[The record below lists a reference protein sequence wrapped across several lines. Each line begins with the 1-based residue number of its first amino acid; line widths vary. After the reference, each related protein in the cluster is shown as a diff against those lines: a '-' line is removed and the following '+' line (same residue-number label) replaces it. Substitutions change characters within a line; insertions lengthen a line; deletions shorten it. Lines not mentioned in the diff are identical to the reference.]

1 MQPKHPTKSKQYS
14 KTESDCSIFA
24 DKSES
29 TFFCCNATSSIWVL
43 ASRDHDEDEHG
54 QVEDIEN
61 GKGSNQANVEGQV
74 PRATAEIENET
85 FT

>member
-1 MQPKHPTKSKQYS
+1 M
-14 KTESDCSIFA
+14 
-24 DKSES
+24 
-29 TFFCCNATSSIWVL
+29 L
-43 ASRDHDEDEHG
+43 ASRDHDEGEHG